1 MQSPTSLTP
10 ANRTDLCA
18 FCGLAN
24 QLSAST
30 ATLADLMALLRP
42 LLSTKNE
49 FVLSPDLD
57 KAFVSAKQ
65 ALTSAPTVSFFDPD
79 KPTRLCTDASR
90 QGLGFVLQQKNG
102 DNWALV
108 QAGSRFLS
116 DAESRYTIIELE
128 LLAVSWAITKRK
140 LFLAGLPHFTVVT
153 DHHPSYRYSTIT
165 D

>member
-1 MQSPTSLTP
+1 M
-10 ANRTDLCA
+10 
-18 FCGLAN
+18 
-24 QLSAST
+24 
-30 ATLADLMALLRP
+30 
-42 LLSTKNE
+42 
-49 FVLSPDLD
+49 SPDLD

-90 QGLGFVLQQKNG
+90 QGLRFVLQQKNR

-116 DAESRYTIIELE
+116 DAESRYAIIELE
-128 LLAVSWAITKRK
+128 LLAVSWAITKCK
-140 LFLAGLPHFTVVT
+140 LLLVGPPTSLSLPITT
-153 DHHPSYRYSTIT
+153 PSYRYSTIT